1 MWEKEKYYR
10 LILKKIIIFTLNASI
25 IWLLSSKIVFAEIAF
40 AAEIFANKAASMGL
54 WEAK

>member
-1 MWEKEKYYR
+1 
-10 LILKKIIIFTLNASI
+10 LKDLEISFSFGISR
-25 IWLLSSKIVFAEIAF
+25 IVFAEIAF